1 MAPRKRRTFSD
12 EFKQH
17 MVDLY
22 QTGLSR
28 KEIIE
33 KYDLTPSA
41 FDRWV
46 KQARET
52 GSFKEVDNLTETE
65 QELIELRKKYEQ
77 VKMENEILKQAALIL
92 AKKEDM

>member
-1 MAPRKRRTFSD
+1 MTPRKRRTFSD

-17 MVDLY
+17 IVNLY

-28 KEIIE
+28 KELIE

-41 FDRWV
+41 FDRWIR
-46 KQARET
+46 QARET
-52 GSFKEVDNLTETE
+52 GSFREIDNLTDEE
-65 QELIELRKKYEQ
+65 KKILKLKKENQEL
-77 VKMENEILKQAALIL
+77 KMEIEILKQAALIL